1 MSRPKKNHSKE
12 EEDKYHNRR
21 VEDDKQKKLL
31 AEKKARKVW
40 LERDREI
47 FIGHLLQM
55 SDIIEEQIN
64 KKTNISKVFNLSR
77 SKNILQSLVY
87 LLMNPIF
94 YREIIRIRKKLKI
107 PQCGFSGER
116 KYKDWARDYTKKQEL
131 NNESRKLHLKHLRKS
146 RVRFAKNTLCS
157 LGFNR
162 VCDEAEWLVR
172 KYQLAHSRDISRLA
186 TVLSP
191 FISRRTKFESFFQK
205 VGPSIYEDDNSFLV
219 EGFDVKVK
227 EFPQASD
234 SFYEY
239 QWTIRLYPF
248 ANITGLENMIRD
260 YFEKDMIFAKKN
272 GLPDRKWLKFEMSRH
287 GIDKKQKSNPEL
299 SVINGKDAI
308 VLKFTTDFFTKPS
321 QIIQLFKEK
330 RSVIQELLKRKG
342 KQFED
347 LQKKKLSRNFRRNF
361 NIFKLYKEKKDLSE
375 IYEIVFG
382 EKEDINRE
390 DELRSKNVVKGEL
403 GEFRANIRDAIK
415 RKIVF

>member
-1 MSRPKKNHSKE
+1 MSRPKKIHSNE

-47 FIGHLLQM
+47 FIGHMLQM

-64 KKTNISKVFNLSR
+64 KKANPSKVFNLSR

-87 LLMNPIF
+87 LLMNQIF
-94 YREIIRIRKKLKI
+94 YRETIRIRKKLKI
-107 PQCGFSGER
+107 PQSGFSGER
-116 KYKDWARDYTKKQEL
+116 KYKNWAKEYTEKYEL
-131 NNESRKLHLKHLRKS
+131 KNKS
-146 RVRFAKNTLCS
+146 RELHYKELKKSEVRFAKDSLCS
-157 LGFNR
+157 LGFSR
-162 VCDEAEWLVR
+162 VYSEAEWLAK
-172 KYQLAHSRDISRLA
+172 KYKIANKRDISRLSSIL
-186 TVLSP
+186 TL
-191 FISRRTKFESFFQK
+191 FLSRRLKFESFVQK
-205 VGPSIYEDDNSFLV
+205 ILPAIYEDDNSFLV

-227 EFPQASD
+227 EFPQAPD
-234 SFYEY
+234 SFYKN
-239 QWTIRLYPF
+239 QWTVRLYPF
-248 ANITGLENMIRD
+248 ANITGLENTIRD

-272 GLPDRKWLKFEMSRH
+272 SLPDRKWLKFEMSRH

-321 QIIQLFKEK
+321 HVIQLLKEK
-330 RSVIQELLKRKG
+330 RLVIQELLKRKG

-361 NIFKLYKEKKDLSE
+361 NIFKLYKEKKELSE

-390 DELRSKNVVKGEL
+390 DELRSKNVIKGEL